1 MADFMRDRAG
11 EDQLGSD
18 GVSGS
23 DDGIV
28 SEGGVPRR
36 AEVPFVYA
44 EISIVMPLAHAEERW
59 PARFTVTTRSLRASP

>member
-23 DDGIV
+23 DDGIL
-28 SEGGVPRR
+28 SEGGVLQKSGSTFCVRR
-36 AEVPFVYA
+36 NIDCDALGA
-44 EISIVMPLAHAEERW
+44 C
-59 PARFTVTTRSLRASP
+59 